1 MVLQYNF
8 GKYLNILIGVS
19 MAVLVLIGASSI
31 YGMEKSREGLNSLF
45 FDDMVPVEKLEKI
58 KFLMMENRVQLRTAL
73 SEVELVETANKDVSI
88 ALNHAEAVKATEAIE
103 KNIDSISSLWQAYM
117 ATNLSPEEVI
127 LADNFAKASET
138 YMDQGLKPALTALR
152 DNNYQVTKK
161 YTVATRGLF
170 SEAVVNMNLLTK
182 NQFDAAQAETKAGTS
197 RFKTMIIL
205 FLVLQLG
212 ALASVIFIGR
222 FLTRSYTESMKQVLD
237 VFKAMSRGKFDSVI
251 NAQGKDEFSQ
261 LLQALDSCQ
270 TSIKRFTE
278 DTQLLKLA
286 LNKVSLGLMITDN
299 DRNIMYVNNRSVEL
313 LKTMEVEIKQQLPQ
327 FSVDK
332 LIGMN
337 IDLFHKD
344 ASHQA
349 RLLASLTQSFTGDF
363 KLGNKDNRIVAAPL
377 VNERGTRLG
386 TVAEWHDRTVVVAAE
401 QEMTAMIASVI
412 NGDFSKR
419 IRLADKTGFYKE
431 AGKGMNSIVDIFDAW
446 MKEIIRVLASIER
459 GDLTEKIEDSGED
472 AGIFSQLV
480 HHANA
485 TVDNLHDLIVQITMA
500 ADAINTAS
508 REVAEGNTDLSQR
521 TEEQAASLE
530 QTASSMEQLAS
541 TVKNNAEN
549 AKQARQMAA
558 VASSVATKGSTVVG
572 QVVQTM
578 VSINDS
584 SLKIVDIISV
594 IDTIAFQTNILAL
607 NAAVEAARAGE
618 QGRGFAVVASEV
630 RALAHKSAEAA
641 KEIKLLISDS
651 VRKVEGGSKLVDE
664 AGSTMEEIFASV
676 KQVTDRMDEISAASA
691 EQSSGIDQVNQAVM
705 QMDEVTQQNA
715 SLVEQSAAAATS
727 MQEQAHALMEAVGV
741 FKLSNTMPKKPEIVR
756 QLKTVKTAKTAKTAK
771 ANSVPASRKLAMVS
785 SSSEWEEF

>member
-19 MAVLVLIGASSI
+19 MAVLVLVGASSI
-31 YGMEKSREGLNSLF
+31 YGMEKSRAGLNSLF
-45 FDDMVPVEKLEKI
+45 LDNMVPTEKLEKI

-73 SEVELVETANKDVSI
+73 SEVDVVETVNKDVSI
-88 ALNHAEAVKATEAIE
+88 ALNRAEAGKAAEAIE
-103 KNIDSISSLWQAYM
+103 KNIESIGSLWQAYR
-117 ATNLSPEEVI
+117 ATNLSPEEII
-127 LADNFAKASET
+127 LADDFSKAREK
-138 YMDQGLKPALTALR
+138 YLDQGLKPALEGLR

-161 YTVATRGLF
+161 YAVATRGLF
-170 SEAVVNMNLLTK
+170 SEAMVNMNLLTK
-182 NQFDAAQAETKAGTS
+182 NQFDAAQAETKAGSS
-197 RFKTMIIL
+197 RFKTMVIL

-212 ALASVIFIGR
+212 ALASVILIGR
-222 FLTRSYTESMKQVLD
+222 FLTRSYTGSMKQVLD

-251 NAQGKDEFSQ
+251 EAQGKDEFSQ

-270 TSIKRFTE
+270 TSIKYFTN
-278 DTQLLKLA
+278 DTQLLKIA
-286 LNKVSLGLMITDN
+286 LNNVGLGLMITDN
-299 DRNIMYVNNRSVEL
+299 DRNITYINNRSIEL
-313 LKTMEVEIKQQLPQ
+313 LKTMENEIKQRLPE
-327 FSVDK
+327 FSTDK

-344 ASHQA
+344 ASHQQ
-349 RLLASLTQSFTGDF
+349 RLLAGLTQPFSGDF
-363 KLGNKDNRIVAAPL
+363 KLGDKDNRIVATPL
-377 VNERGTRLG
+377 INGRGIRLG
-386 TVAEWHDRTVVVAAE
+386 TVAEWHDRTVIVAAE
-401 QEMTAMIASVI
+401 QEMTAMINSVI
-412 NGDFSKR
+412 KGDFSSR
-419 IRLADKTGFYKE
+419 IRLTDKTGFYKE

-446 MKEIIRVLASIER
+446 MKEIIRVLASIEQ
-459 GDLTEKIEDSGED
+459 GDLTQKIDDSGED
-472 AGIFSQLV
+472 AGTFTQLI
-480 HHANA
+480 HHTNA

-541 TVKNNAEN
+541 TVRNNAEN

-558 VASSVATKGSTVVG
+558 AASSVATKGSSVVG
-572 QVVQTM
+572 EVVQTM

-584 SLKIVDIISV
+584 SHKIVDIISV

-641 KEIKLLISDS
+641 KEIKQLISDS
-651 VRKVEGGSKLVDE
+651 VRKVDGGSKLVGE
-664 AGSTMEEIFASV
+664 AGSTMDEILASV

-715 SLVEQSAAAATS
+715 ALVEQSAAAATS
-727 MQEQAHALMEAVGV
+727 MQEQAHALMETVGV
-741 FKLSNTMPKKPEIVR
+741 FTLMKSVSKQSGGLHQSKIV
-756 QLKTVKTAKTAKTAK
+756 KSHSA
-771 ANSVPASRKLAMVS
+771 PMSRKLPKLATA